1 MGPRG
6 RHHRRSAE
14 HIHIHLHHG
23 RRDG

>member
-6 RHHRRSAE
+6 RHHRRAAE